1 MTLRILLVDDHKMFR
16 DALRALLEREAGLQV
31 VAEASHGAE
40 ALLLTEQCKPD
51 IVCMDIGM
59 PDVNGIETTR
69 QLMQAHPSLKV
80 IALST
85 FAEKNFVLD
94 MLKAGAAAYVTKAEA
109 SEELL
114 RAIDATQR
122 NRCYLCPDVATLIAG
137 SLSQQD
143 KAASK
148 PTPLGIR
155 EHQVLRLVAQGQTS
169 AAIGNMLNIA
179 TSTVEVHRRN
189 IMRKLD
195 LHNVAELTRYVIV
208 HQLDSD

>member
-16 DALRALLEREAGLQV
+16 DALRALLEREPGLLV

-40 ALLLTEQCKPD
+40 ALLLTEQCRPD

-59 PDVNGIETTR
+59 PGINGIETTR
-69 QLMQAHPSLKV
+69 QLMQAHPLLKV

-85 FAEKNFVLD
+85 FAEKSFVLD
-94 MLKAGAAAYVTKAEA
+94 MLKVGAAAYVTKAEA

-114 RAIDATQR
+114 RAIDAVQR
-122 NRCYLCPDVATLIAG
+122 NRSYFCPDVATLIAG
-137 SLSQQD
+137 SISQQD
-143 KAASK
+143 KADLK
-148 PTPLGIR
+148 PIPLGIR
-155 EHQVLRLVAQGQTS
+155 ERQVLQLVTQGQTS
-169 AAIGNMLNIA
+169 VSIGNVLKIA

-195 LHNVAELTRYVIV
+195 LHSVAELTRYVIE
-208 HQLDSD
+208 HHLDRD